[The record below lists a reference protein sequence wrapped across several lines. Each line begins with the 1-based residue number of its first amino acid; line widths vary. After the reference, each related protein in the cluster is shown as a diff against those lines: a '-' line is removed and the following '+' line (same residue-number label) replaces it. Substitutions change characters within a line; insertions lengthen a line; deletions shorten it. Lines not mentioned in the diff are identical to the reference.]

1 MNTQPS
7 IQTDLILD
15 CMVSLLF
22 RSLLKSSSA
31 YDVKDIAKFT
41 KKGIT
46 YVQQTDFV
54 SLLSSAKLSSS
65 YTENDKQQLEC
76 LYFL

>member
-22 RSLLKSSSA
+22 RSLLKSSLA

-54 SLLSSAKLSSS
+54 SLLSSANLVQVILKMINSNWNF
-65 YTENDKQQLEC
+65 YT
-76 LYFL
+76 